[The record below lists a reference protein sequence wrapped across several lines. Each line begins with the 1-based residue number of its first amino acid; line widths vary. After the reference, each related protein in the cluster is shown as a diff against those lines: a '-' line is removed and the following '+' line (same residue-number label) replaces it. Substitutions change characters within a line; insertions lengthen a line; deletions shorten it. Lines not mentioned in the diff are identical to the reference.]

1 MDLLDLFDRGSKW
14 TMSKV
19 SGAKTDLDDP
29 TPCEQWKV
37 RDVMN
42 HMLDSQRYFKD
53 SAKGKDAALP
63 RGDTPPDKL
72 AKDPVKQYDR
82 ARKATLDAFRVDGVL
97 EKTGPALGIAFADQ
111 LVHGW
116 DLAKATGQDTTMPDD
131 LAQAAFQMV
140 DGNIPD
146 DRRGDDSFKPAI
158 QVGDGSSAQQKLLAY
173 LGREPN

>member
-116 DLAKATGQDTTMPDD
+116 DLGEGDRTGHDDAGRPRAGGVPD
-131 LAQAAFQMV
+131 
-140 DGNIPD
+140 GRWEHP
-146 DRRGDDSFKPAI
+146 RR
-158 QVGDGSSAQQKLLAY
+158 SA
-173 LGREPN
+173 R